1 MSTPL
6 EKQLISSFAK
16 AWNESASPLLG
27 RPSALTL
34 LALRE
39 VTGDSVASALAV
51 AGTWSSAFVVPS
63 CGDALPG
70 VMICLFKSEDS
81 DALDRFVKESSE
93 PTSSPAS
100 RMLVTA
106 TLAATAIDLSESLS
120 ISASFEGE
128 VTHLDLATDES
139 RLAKMVGDTAW
150 VGTFSLTVGDDLSTQ
165 VLLLYAPQGSVE
177 SLATAKSVVAA
188 ATATASPTASAQQTT
203 SAVDPSK
210 APPAA
215 TRRVSNRRE
224 EAPRNI
230 ERLLDV
236 EMEVIV
242 RFGLTS
248 APLRD
253 VVRMGTGTVIELDRA
268 VDEPVELL
276 INGRPLARGEVVVV
290 DGYYGVRITEI
301 TGPTER
307 ALTLL

>member
-6 EKQLISSFAK
+6 EKQLISSFAE

-39 VTGDSVASALAV
+39 VSGDGMASALAV

-63 CGDALPG
+63 CGEALPG
-70 VMICLFKSEDS
+70 VMICLFKSDDS
-81 DALDRFVKESSE
+81 AVLDRLVKEKSSE
-93 PTSSPAS
+93 GSNPGNRT
-100 RMLVTA
+100 LVMA
-106 TLAATAIDLSESLS
+106 TLNATAKHLAKALS
-120 ISASFEGE
+120 ISATFEGE
-128 VTHLDLATDES
+128 VTHLDLAKDES
-139 RLAKMVGDTAW
+139 RLAHIVGDSAW

-165 VLLLYAPQGSVE
+165 VLLLYASRGSVE
-177 SLATAKSVVAA
+177 PLADAKSAVAA
-188 ATATASPTASAQQTT
+188 ANASVASPPQTT
-203 SAVDPSK
+203 STADPSK
-210 APPAA
+210 AA
-215 TRRVSNRRE
+215 TRRAPNRRD

-248 APLRD
+248 SPLRD

-290 DGYYGVRITEI
+290 DGFYGVRITEI